1 MHAYS
6 LLLPKLQSGKA
17 VDCNCVRHNR
27 QVNRYVILL
36 PLCLQCCAADL
47 LVNGACC
54 ASFRCGVL

>member
-1 MHAYS
+1 M
-6 LLLPKLQSGKA
+6 LLPKLQSGKA
-17 VDCNCVRHNR
+17 VDCNCVRRNR
-27 QVNRYVILL
+27 QVNRFVILL